1 MEQERSTHLG
11 SATNRFV
18 DSVQPGDASDE
29 DGASAP
35 RCPDAPQNQ
44 PTDGAY
50 RYQHLQVRMLHAIL
64 CVRPQALFSCHIGRG
79 RVYFDGM
86 TGVRSY
92 TLETEVKYIKGVG
105 EKVAQL
111 LAKLNLYTLNDL
123 LYHLPR
129 RYEDRTR
136 FRLIRHARP
145 GEAATFSGQ
154 LVTVDNL
161 KVRQNMTLTKA
172 YIDDGSGAIELV
184 WYNQPYMKDVLLR
197 VRHRR
202 LVVYGVVK
210 ESGWGLQ
217 IETPE
222 WEDIGDEEE
231 MDTLLHANRVVP
243 IYPLTEGLGQK
254 RMRQIMYNAIQ
265 HAHLLPEV
273 LPRTLRD
280 RLQLMPIHEA
290 IQQVHFPD
298 SMEHIEPARQRLVF
312 EEFFLMQLGIGMQ
325 RQQLMQERG
334 IAMQID
340 AERLMQRLRQLAPFE
355 LTNAQKRVIQEI
367 WADMARPHPMNRLL
381 QGDVGS
387 GKTIV
392 AAAAIMAAVDNQYQA
407 AIMAPTEILAE
418 QHYLVLHRLFQPLGI
433 TVELLVGRL
442 TPRQRRQARE
452 RIATGRGM
460 VAVGTH
466 ALIQEGVEFARLGL
480 AIIDEQHRFGVLQR
494 AALRD
499 KGIMPHV
506 LVMTATPIP
515 RTLTLTLYGEL
526 DVSILDEMPPG
537 RKPVKTHWKLPEER
551 LKVYAGVRKLVEQG
565 RQAYIICPLIDESDK
580 LQVRAAEQMAEH
592 LRKDVFPDLRVGL
605 LHGRMKPAEKEAVM
619 EAFRAGELDI
629 LVSTTVI
636 EVGVDVPNAAV
647 MVVEDADRFGLAQL
661 HQLRGRVGRS
671 EHQSFCVLI
680 ANPKSEEGQRRL
692 EILTRTNN
700 GFLIAEEDLRLRG
713 PGEIYGTR
721 QSGMP
726 SFRVADLVKDMRLLE
741 VARQEAFRLLE
752 QDPDLTRP
760 EHQPLREAVM
770 RARHRF
776 AIATVS

>member
-1 MEQERSTHLG
+1 M
-11 SATNRFV
+11 A
-18 DSVQPGDASDE
+18 
-29 DGASAP
+29 GA
-35 RCPDAPQNQ
+35 
-44 PTDGAY
+44 
-50 RYQHLQVRMLHAIL
+50 
-64 CVRPQALFSCHIGRG
+64 RG
-79 RVYFDGM
+79 
-86 TGVRSY
+86 Y
-92 TLETEVKYIKGVG
+92 TLETEVKYVKGVG

-111 LAKLNLYTLNDL
+111 LAKLNLYTLQDL
-123 LYHLPR
+123 FYHLPR
-129 RYEDRTR
+129 RYEDRTQ
-136 FRLIRHARP
+136 FRKIRHARP
-145 GEAATFSGQ
+145 GESATFAGKII
-154 LVTVDNL
+154 TVDNL
-161 KVRQNMTLTKA
+161 KVRSNMTLTKA
-172 YIDDGSGAIELV
+172 FLDDGTGAIELV
-184 WYNQPYMKDVLLR
+184 WYNQPYMKDVLMR
-197 VRHRR
+197 TRDHRI
-202 LVVYGVVK
+202 VVYGLAK

-222 WEDIGDEEE
+222 WEDLGNEADL
-231 MDTLLHANRVVP
+231 DALLHVNRIVP

-265 HAHLLPEV
+265 HAHLVPEV
-273 LPRTLRD
+273 LPQSLR
-280 RLQLMPIHEA
+280 LMPIQEA

-298 SMEHIEPARQRLVF
+298 SMERVESARQRLVF
-312 EEFFLMQLGIGMQ
+312 EEFFLMQLGIGLQ
-325 RQQLMQERG
+325 RRQLMQERG
-334 IAMQID
+334 IAMRID
-340 AERLMQRLRQLAPFE
+340 ADRLMERLHQLVPFE

-418 QHYLVLHRLFQPLGI
+418 QHYIVMHRLFQPLGI

-442 TPRQRRQARE
+442 TPRQRSQARE
-452 RIATGRGM
+452 RIASGRDM

-466 ALIQEGVEFARLGL
+466 ALIQEDVEFARLGL

-551 LKVYAGVRKLVEQG
+551 LKVYAGVRQLIEQG
-565 RQAYIICPLIDESDK
+565 RQAYVICPLIDESDK
-580 LQVRAAEQMAEH
+580 LQVRAAEEMAEH

-647 MVVEDADRFGLAQL
+647 IVIEDADRFGLAQL

-680 ANPKSEEGQRRL
+680 GNPKTEEGQRRL

-700 GFLIAEEDLRLRG
+700 GFIIAEEDLRLRG

-752 QDPDLTRP
+752 ADPELRRP
-760 EHQPLREAVM
+760 EHQPLREAVE